1 LVKDR
6 EVFLLLPVEEEN
18 TEEEPYS
25 IQSGDIG
32 ILEIPFRME
41 ISSFCQKRRQLL
53 IQPDKHI
60 AYLDRDKLHF
70 PLILRKWRS
79 GDKFIPFG
87 MKGFQKL
94 SDFFNNNKIS
104 KPEKEKIWLLL
115 SGEDIVWVV
124 NHRIDDR
131 YKINK
136 DTENVYVLKNLK

>member
-1 LVKDR
+1 MK
-6 EVFLLLPVEEEN
+6 
-18 TEEEPYS
+18 
-25 IQSGDIG
+25 
-32 ILEIPFRME
+32 
-41 ISSFCQKRRQLL
+41 ISTTLY
-53 IQPDKHI
+53 QPEWRHSNDKSI

-70 PLILRKWRS
+70 PLIFRKWQV

-104 KPEKEKIWLLL
+104 KPEKGKIWLLL

-131 YKINK
+131 FRI
-136 DTENVYVLKNLK
+136 DENTKNVCIVKLCW